1 MGKRVDVLK
10 GISCECGY
18 DPQTQRKS
26 YHFSWER
33 IYDTSIT
40 HVGIA
45 IVRFD
50 RPRGNR
56 LENPLY
62 CQAVEHPDGIYLP
75 IPLEQLV
82 SAEVECHCFAVFS
95 VRGNINGISQREVLE
110 LPADRIYCKTYVGSG
125 LVKWMFHKE
134 EFEGYDRFELV
145 LDSNVELSEDVLQYS
160 YYYQDCLFKVPIPA
174 VYKGQ
179 TRFRDFWLPKGASDP
194 IVDAQ
199 GNGIE
204 VRQKEKQKIGLLY
217 KLFCKG
223 KQNIAL

>member
-10 GISCECGY
+10 GISCECVY

-40 HVGIA
+40 HVCIA
-45 IVRFD
+45 RFD
-50 RPRGNR
+50 RPSGNC
-56 LENPLY
+56 LEKPSY
-62 CQAVEHPDGIYLP
+62 FQAAENPDGIYRP

-82 SAEVECHCFAVFS
+82 SAGLECHCFAVFS
-95 VRGNINGISQREVLE
+95 VRGNINGISRREFLE

-145 LDSNVELSEDVLQYS
+145 LDSNVKLSEDVLQYS
-160 YYYQDCLFKVPIPA
+160 YCYQDCLFKIPIPA
-174 VYKGQ
+174 VDRGQ

-199 GNGIE
+199 GSGIE